1 FNRFDRHNI
10 AVKAMPNVM
19 GYDAPSAIR
28 ILEQQGVN
36 VRIRGA
42 GRVVS
47 QSIPPGAALNK
58 GTVVTLF
65 LKV

>member
-1 FNRFDRHNI
+1 
-10 AVKAMPNVM
+10 MPNVM